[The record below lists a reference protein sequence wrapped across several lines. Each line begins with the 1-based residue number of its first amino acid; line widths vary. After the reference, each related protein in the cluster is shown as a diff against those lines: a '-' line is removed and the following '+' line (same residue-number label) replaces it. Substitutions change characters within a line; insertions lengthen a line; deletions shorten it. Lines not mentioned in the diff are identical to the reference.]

1 MLVHCYDLKKEMSSS
16 SPTSTD
22 VDVSKITKRK
32 DHSKNGIRRRDS
44 LDLIRQPVNN
54 KSAILTED
62 EIKRRYQDT
71 ALVIF
76 KEQQQKLKD
85 GSGYL
90 QYGTNRKGAMYS
102 NYGNNA
108 VVVHRKN
115 LIPQS
120 QICAVM

>member
-1 MLVHCYDLKKEMSSS
+1 MHCYDLKKEMSSS
-16 SPTSTD
+16 SPSSTD
-22 VDVSKITKRK
+22 VDVSKINKRK

-85 GSGYL
+85 GVGYL
-90 QYGTNRKGAMYS
+90 QYGTNRKGATYS